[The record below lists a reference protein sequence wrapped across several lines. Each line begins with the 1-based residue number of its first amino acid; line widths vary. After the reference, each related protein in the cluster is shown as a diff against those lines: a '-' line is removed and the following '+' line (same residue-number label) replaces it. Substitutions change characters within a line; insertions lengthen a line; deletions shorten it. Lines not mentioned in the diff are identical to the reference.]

1 MRGKRPSLSHYHSL
15 NFRFYK
21 SVSYTL
27 SVYSFHFRWGYIY
40 VVINPR
46 GIENE
51 GSDRFKVGGPFKVNV
66 IGYFR
71 TIFLSETVIDEPIS
85 QNRSKGHLFRDDP
98 NHIRL
103 DSLDRFYQTEKKYS
117 NITSDPSVKD
127 VDFFLDVLEMF
138 QTWLAAT
145 REQLAEQKVQNEAHI
160 NEITNMLSMILL

>member
-1 MRGKRPSLSHYHSL
+1 M
-15 NFRFYK
+15 
-21 SVSYTL
+21 
-27 SVYSFHFRWGYIY
+27 
-40 VVINPR
+40 
-46 GIENE
+46 
-51 GSDRFKVGGPFKVNV
+51 
-66 IGYFR
+66 
-71 TIFLSETVIDEPIS
+71 
-85 QNRSKGHLFRDDP
+85 FRDHP

-160 NEITNMLSMILL
+160 NEITNMLSMSNLLGLIIYELLMSHY